1 MSHHLGAPNGP
12 RSSFLHSQTI
22 NVATIA
28 LRCLEI
34 INWNA
39 WKGGTPTLILTGG
52 NVGLERAEMHTFYHA
67 SRRRY
72 KILSPDSCS
81 ALGADLERQAGWRDT

>member
-1 MSHHLGAPNGP
+1 MGHAP
-12 RSSFLHSQTI
+12 RSYIVNQSK
-22 NVATIA
+22 VATIA

-39 WKGGTPTLILTGG
+39 WQGGTPTLILTRGSL
-52 NVGLERAEMHTFYHA
+52 GLERAEMHTFYHA
-67 SRRRY
+67 SGRRN
-72 KILSPDSCS
+72 KILSPDSRS